1 MKVLHKYYTKSKQSA
16 FISTFEGHFSTPS
29 EGVNIQ
35 KNSFNNKLEAFKNVD
50 ITVH

>member
-1 MKVLHKYYTKSKQSA
+1 MKVLHKYYTYSNHNA
-16 FISTFEGHFSTPS
+16 FTSTLEGYYSTPS

-50 ITVH
+50 LTVL